1 MTGVQRRA
9 QLIDVAR
16 GMFALRGLDGATIE
30 DIAAAAGVSKPV
42 VYEHFGSKEAL
53 YSEVVDGEFDRV
65 LAVIT
70 EALSADAGPRI
81 LIERAAYA
89 LLDYIENHTDG
100 FRILVRD
107 APPSR
112 PEGTFATLLSRITG
126 HVEHILSKE
135 FSNRGLSAEVGGMY
149 AQMLVGMVAMTGQ
162 WWLDARTPDKATVAA
177 HLVNLSWNGL
187 TGLQK
192 DPQLRHMHPDHPRSG
207 LPNGVP
213 EAGTDAGGA
222 AGAARAAPAATVP
235 DAAAAA
241 PAATVP
247 DAPEQPAAAA
257 PGSATAPNAAPVV
270 LTLSAVLVRDAA
282 GRILL
287 VRKRGTGK
295 FMQPGGK
302 LEPGESFSAAAA
314 REMNEELGLDIGESD
329 LEALGDWYG
338 PAANEENTFIDA
350 GLFAYTLPDAGGVPA
365 REPVAA
371 AEIEE
376 LLWMDP
382 AQALARDDISPLLRD
397 HILPQLL
404 AGT

>member
-30 DIAAAAGVSKPV
+30 DIDAAAGVSKPV

-162 WWLDARTPDKATVAA
+162 WWLDTRTPDKATVAA

-207 LPNGVP
+207 LADGVP
-213 EAGTDAGGA
+213 DGV
-222 AGAARAAPAATVP
+222 PATG
-235 DAAAAA
+235 
-241 PAATVP
+241 P
-247 DAPEQPAAAA
+247 DAPGQPAAAA
-257 PGSATAPNAAPVV
+257 PGSATAPDAAPVV
-270 LTLSAVLVRDAA
+270 LTLSAVLVRDAV

-350 GLFAYTLPDAGGVPA
+350 GLFAYTLREAGGVPA

-404 AGT
+404 AET

>member
-1 MTGVQRRA
+1 MTGAQRRA

-16 GMFALRGLDGATIE
+16 GLFALRGLDGATIE

-53 YSEVVDGEFDRV
+53 YTEVVDAEFDRL

-89 LLDYIENHTDG
+89 MLDYIEGHTDG

-107 APPSR
+107 APPSQ
-112 PEGTFATLLSRITG
+112 PEGTFATLLSRVTV

-135 FSNRGLSAEVGGMY
+135 FGNRGLSAEVGGMY

-192 DPQLRHMHPDHPRSG
+192 DPRLTHMDPAFLPPGTGPD
-207 LPNGVP
+207 
-213 EAGTDAGGA
+213 
-222 AGAARAAPAATVP
+222 
-235 DAAAAA
+235 
-241 PAATVP
+241 
-247 DAPEQPAAAA
+247 
-257 PGSATAPNAAPVV
+257 VV
-270 LTLSAVLVRDAA
+270 LTLSAVLVRDDA
-282 GRILL
+282 GRVLL
-287 VRKRGTGK
+287 VRKRGTSK

-302 LEPGESFSAAAA
+302 LEPGESFSGAAV
-314 REMNEELGLDIGESD
+314 REVREELGLALAETD
-329 LEALGDWYG
+329 LEVLGHWYG
-338 PAANEENTFIDA
+338 QAANEENTFIDA
-350 GLFAYTLPDAGGVPA
+350 GLFAYTISDPEQAGGLA
-365 REPVAA
+365 AA

-376 LLWMDP
+376 LLWLDP
-382 AQALARDDISPLLRD
+382 AQALERDDLSPLLRD

-404 AGT
+404 AEA

>member
-9 QLIDVAR
+9 QLIEVAR
-16 GMFALRGLDGATIE
+16 GLFALRGLDGATIE

-53 YSEVVDGEFDRV
+53 YTEVVEAEFNRL

-70 EALSADAGPRI
+70 EALGADAGPRI

-107 APPSR
+107 APPSKA
-112 PEGTFATLLSRITG
+112 EGTFATLLSRVTS

-192 DPQLRHMHPDHPRSG
+192 DPELRHMRPDD
-207 LPNGVP
+207 
-213 EAGTDAGGA
+213 T
-222 AGAARAAPAATVP
+222 
-235 DAAAAA
+235 
-241 PAATVP
+241 
-247 DAPEQPAAAA
+247 
-257 PGSATAPNAAPVV
+257 PVV
-270 LTLSAVLVRDAA
+270 LTLSAVLVRDAG

-287 VRKRGTGK
+287 VRKRGTSK

-314 REMNEELGLDIGESD
+314 REMHEELGISVAESE
-329 LEALGDWYG
+329 LEVLGDWYG

-350 GLFAYTLPDAGGVPA
+350 GLFAYTLPASDGGPDRQPA
-365 REPVAA
+365 AA

-382 AQALARDDISPLLRD
+382 AQALERDDISPLLRE
-397 HILPQLL
+397 HILPRML
-404 AGT
+404 AGA

>member
-1 MTGVQRRA
+1 MGVARNPAAGARLRMTGVQRRA
-9 QLIDVAR
+9 QLIEVAR

-53 YSEVVDGEFDRV
+53 YTEVVDAEFNRL

-70 EALSADAGPRI
+70 DALGADAGPRI

-89 LLDYIENHTDG
+89 LLDYIEAHTDG

-107 APPSR
+107 APPSQ
-112 PEGTFATLLSRITG
+112 PEGTFATLLSQVTVD
-126 HVEHILSKE
+126 VEHILAKE

-192 DPQLRHMHPDHPRSG
+192 DPELRHMQQAT
-207 LPNGVP
+207 P
-213 EAGTDAGGA
+213 E
-222 AGAARAAPAATVP
+222 
-235 DAAAAA
+235 
-241 PAATVP
+241 
-247 DAPEQPAAAA
+247 
-257 PGSATAPNAAPVV
+257 V

-282 GRILL
+282 GRVLL

-302 LEPGESFSAAAA
+302 LEPGESFSAAAV
-314 REMNEELGLDIGESD
+314 REMQEELGLSVAESD

-350 GLFAYTLPDAGGVPA
+350 GLFAYTLPADGESSG
-365 REPVAA
+365 EPVAA

-376 LLWMDP
+376 LVWLDP
-382 AQALARDDISPLLRD
+382 AQALERDDIAPLLRE

-404 AGT
+404 AGA

>member
-1 MTGVQRRA
+1 MARNPAGGARLRMTGVQRRA
-9 QLIDVAR
+9 QLIEVAR
-16 GMFALRGLDGATIE
+16 GLFALRGLDGATIE

-53 YSEVVDGEFDRV
+53 YTEVVEAEFNRL

-70 EALSADAGPRI
+70 EALGADAGPRI
-81 LIERAAYA
+81 LIERVAYA

-107 APPSR
+107 APPSQ
-112 PEGTFATLLSRITG
+112 PEGTFATLLSRVTS

-192 DPQLRHMHPDHPRSG
+192 DPELRHMR
-207 LPNGVP
+207 
-213 EAGTDAGGA
+213 TD
-222 AGAARAAPAATVP
+222 
-235 DAAAAA
+235 D
-241 PAATVP
+241 
-247 DAPEQPAAAA
+247 
-257 PGSATAPNAAPVV
+257 PVV

-287 VRKRGTGK
+287 VRKRGTSK

-314 REMNEELGLDIGESD
+314 REMQEELGLSVAESE
-329 LEALGDWYG
+329 LEVLGDWYG

-350 GLFAYTLPDAGGVPA
+350 GLFAYTLPASNGDPS
-365 REPVAA
+365 REPAAA

-382 AQALARDDISPLLRD
+382 AQALEREDISPLLRE
-397 HILPQLL
+397 HILPHML
-404 AGT
+404 AGA

>member
-9 QLIDVAR
+9 QLIVVAR
-16 GMFALRGLDGATIE
+16 SMFALRGLDGATIE

-53 YSEVVDGEFDRV
+53 YTEVVDGEFDRV
-65 LAVIT
+65 LEVIT
-70 EALSADAGPRI
+70 DALSADAGPRV

-107 APPSR
+107 APPSQ

-135 FSNRGLSAEVGGMY
+135 FANRGLSAEVGGMY

-192 DPQLRHMHPDHPRSG
+192 DPQLRHMDPDHPHG
-207 LPNGVP
+207 P
-213 EAGTDAGGA
+213 
-222 AGAARAAPAATVP
+222 
-235 DAAAAA
+235 
-241 PAATVP
+241 
-247 DAPEQPAAAA
+247 
-257 PGSATAPNAAPVV
+257 PVV
-270 LTLSAVLVRDAA
+270 LTLSAVLVRDPA

-287 VRKRGTGK
+287 VRKRGTTK

-302 LEPGESFSAAAA
+302 LEPGESFAAAAA
-314 REMNEELGLDIGESD
+314 REMKEEIGLDAQESD
-329 LEALGDWYG
+329 LESLGDWYG
-338 PAANEENTFIDA
+338 PAANEDNTFINA
-350 GLFAYTLPDAGGVPA
+350 GLFAYSLPDTGGAPGAGA
-365 REPVAA
+365 VAA

-376 LLWMDP
+376 LLWIDP
-382 AQALARDDISPLLRD
+382 AQALERDDISPLLRD

-404 AGT
+404 AEA

>member
-9 QLIDVAR
+9 QLINVAR
-16 GMFALRGLDGATIE
+16 GLFALRGLDGATIE
-30 DIAAAAGVSKPV
+30 DIATAAGVSKPV

-53 YSEVVDGEFDRV
+53 YAEVVDGEFERV
-65 LAVIT
+65 LGVIT

-81 LIERAAYA
+81 LLERAAYA
-89 LLDYIENHTDG
+89 LLDYIENHTEG

-112 PEGTFATLLSRITG
+112 PEGTFATLLSRIAG
-126 HVEHILSKE
+126 DVEHILSKE
-135 FSNRGLSAEVGGMY
+135 FGNRGLSAEAGGMY

-162 WWLDARTPDKATVAA
+162 WWLDARTPDKRTVAA

-192 DPQLRHMHPDHPRSG
+192 DPELRHMQ
-207 LPNGVP
+207 P
-213 EAGTDAGGA
+213 ESFDAS
-222 AGAARAAPAATVP
+222 
-235 DAAAAA
+235 AAAETAGSGS
-241 PAATVP
+241 PA
-247 DAPEQPAAAA
+247 
-257 PGSATAPNAAPVV
+257 V

-287 VRKRGTGK
+287 VRKRGTAK

-302 LEPGESFSAAAA
+302 LEPGESFSAAAV
-314 REMNEELGLDIGESD
+314 REMREEIGIDIPESD
-329 LEALGDWYG
+329 LEVLGDWYG

-350 GLFAYTLPDAGGVPA
+350 GLFAYTLPENGGV
-365 REPVAA
+365 RKSEPVAA

-382 AQALARDDISPLLRD
+382 AQALVRDDISPLLRD

-404 AGT
+404 AEA

>member
-9 QLIDVAR
+9 QLIEVAR
-16 GMFALRGLDGATIE
+16 GLFALRGLDGATIE
-30 DIAAAAGVSKPV
+30 EIAAAAGVSKPV
-42 VYEHFGSKEAL
+42 VYEHFGSKEGL
-53 YSEVVDGEFDRV
+53 YTEVVDIEFRRLLEV
-65 LAVIT
+65 MT
-70 EALSADAGPRI
+70 ESLSADAGPRV
-81 LIERAAYA
+81 LLERAAYA

-100 FRILVRD
+100 FRILTRD
-107 APPSR
+107 APPAQ
-112 PEGTFATLLSRITG
+112 PEGTFSTLLSRITR

-135 FSNRGLSAEVGGMY
+135 FGSRGLSAEVGGMY

-192 DPQLRHMHPDHPRSG
+192 DPQLRHMHPEHG
-207 LPNGVP
+207 LSRFPGAPVAPESAEAAKVPVAP
-213 EAGTDAGGA
+213 EAPEIPQAPADSA
-222 AGAARAAPAATVP
+222 AGT
-235 DAAAAA
+235 
-241 PAATVP
+241 
-247 DAPEQPAAAA
+247 
-257 PGSATAPNAAPVV
+257 PVV

-314 REMNEELGLDIGESD
+314 REMNEELGLDVQESD

-338 PAANEENTFIDA
+338 PAANEDNTFIDA
-350 GLFAYTLPDAGGVPA
+350 GLFAYTLPDPGEVPG

-376 LLWMDP
+376 LLWLDP
-382 AQALARDDISPLLRD
+382 AQALARSDISPLLRD

-404 AGT
+404 AEA

>member
-9 QLIDVAR
+9 QLINVAR
-16 GMFALRGLDGATIE
+16 SMFALRGLDGATIE

-53 YSEVVDGEFDRV
+53 YTEVVDGEFDRV

-107 APPSR
+107 APPSQ

-126 HVEHILSKE
+126 DVEHILSKE
-135 FSNRGLSAEVGGMY
+135 FGNRGLSAEVGGMY

-192 DPQLRHMHPDHPRSG
+192 EPQLHMDPAHP
-207 LPNGVP
+207 
-213 EAGTDAGGA
+213 
-222 AGAARAAPAATVP
+222 AAP
-235 DAAAAA
+235 
-241 PAATVP
+241 
-247 DAPEQPAAAA
+247 
-257 PGSATAPNAAPVV
+257 PVV
-270 LTLSAVLVRDAA
+270 LTLSAVLVRDGA

-287 VRKRGTGK
+287 VRKRGTSK

-314 REMNEELGLDIGESD
+314 REMHEELGLAVQESE
-329 LEALGDWYG
+329 LESLGSWYG
-338 PAANEENTFIDA
+338 PAANEENTFINA
-350 GLFAYTLPDAGGVPA
+350 GLFAYTLPDTGGVPGSA
-365 REPVAA
+365 AAAA

-376 LLWMDP
+376 LLWADP
-382 AQALARDDISPLLRD
+382 AQAMARDDISPLLRD
-397 HILPQLL
+397 HILPPLL
-404 AGT
+404 ARA

>member
-1 MTGVQRRA
+1 MVVRIPAGGARVRMTGVQRRA

-16 GMFALRGLDGATIE
+16 GLFALRGLDGATIE
-30 DIAAAAGVSKPV
+30 DIATAAGVSKPV

-53 YSEVVDGEFDRV
+53 YGEVVDAEFDRL

-107 APPSR
+107 APPSQ
-112 PEGTFATLLSRITG
+112 PEGTFASLLSRITG
-126 HVEHILSKE
+126 HVEHILAKE
-135 FSNRGLSAEVGGMY
+135 FGNRGLSAEVGGMY

-162 WWLDARTPDKATVAA
+162 WWLDARTPDKTTVAA

-192 DPQLRHMHPDHPRSG
+192 DPQLRQMDPANPPAPSE
-207 LPNGVP
+207 GVNPKP
-213 EAGTDAGGA
+213 EAVLPEA
-222 AGAARAAPAATVP
+222 AS
-235 DAAAAA
+235 AAAA
-241 PAATVP
+241 PL
-247 DAPEQPAAAA
+247 D
-257 PGSATAPNAAPVV
+257 SDAPVV
-270 LTLSAVLVRDAA
+270 LTLSAVLVRDPA

-287 VRKRGTGK
+287 VRKRGTTK

-314 REMNEELGLDIGESD
+314 REMKEEIGLDVQESD
-329 LEALGDWYG
+329 LESLGDWYG
-338 PAANEENTFIDA
+338 PAANEDNTFINA
-350 GLFAYTLPDAGGVPA
+350 GLFAYSLPNTGGAPGAGA
-365 REPVAA
+365 VAA

-376 LLWMDP
+376 LLWTDP
-382 AQALARDDISPLLRD
+382 AQALVRDDISPLLRD

-404 AGT
+404 AEA

>member
-9 QLIDVAR
+9 QLITVAR
-16 GMFALRGLDGATIE
+16 SMFALRGLDGATIE

-53 YSEVVDGEFDRV
+53 YTEVVESEFDRV
-65 LAVIT
+65 LEVIT
-70 EALSADAGPRI
+70 DALSADAGPRI

-107 APPSR
+107 APPSQ

-126 HVEHILSKE
+126 DVEHILSKE
-135 FSNRGLSAEVGGMY
+135 FSKHGLSAEVGGMY

-192 DPQLRHMHPDHPRSG
+192 DPQLLHLD
-207 LPNGVP
+207 
-213 EAGTDAGGA
+213 
-222 AGAARAAPAATVP
+222 PA
-235 DAAAAA
+235 
-241 PAATVP
+241 
-247 DAPEQPAAAA
+247 E
-257 PGSATAPNAAPVV
+257 PVV
-270 LTLSAVLVRDAA
+270 LTLSAVLVRDTA

-287 VRKRGTGK
+287 VRKRGTTK

-314 REMNEELGLDIGESD
+314 REMKEEIGLDVPESD
-329 LEALGDWYG
+329 LEYLGDWYG
-338 PAANEENTFIDA
+338 PAANEDNTFINA
-350 GLFAYTLPDAGGVPA
+350 GLFAYSLPDAGGTPGA
-365 REPVAA
+365 RAVAA

-376 LLWMDP
+376 LLWTDP
-382 AQALARDDISPLLRD
+382 AQALARNDISPLLRD

-404 AGT
+404 TEA